1 MLTILPQ
8 SPSNDNS
15 TRAEARM
22 KRLVDALEDV
32 VRAEIGSDE
41 SFAGLEDRALEVSN
55 EAVRRVLS
63 DALHRIEEELGDG
76 DVLIKGERYTP
87 HGRGEG
93 KYPSLVGW
101 LVVPRTNYRKVG
113 VRNGPTAIALD
124 LAAGLVEGMTPA
136 LAERVA
142 MGNGEAESRALHQQM
157 LSSRRVPPSRA
168 VLAKL
173 GTAVGTALHH
183 DAATIE
189 AMARRSE
196 KLPAGAARICIG
208 LDRTAIPMEEDLP
221 EGTAPKPRKKERL
234 RVAPSPVEVNFRM
247 GFAGTVTIVDADG
260 DMLRGFKY
268 AASAEDGPAQ
278 ILHSIMQDVRRAL
291 RQDSSL
297 SVLLVQDAA
306 PEMWNVMTAS
316 LTAEPTVTTWD
327 EVIDHPH
334 AMAHLWAAA
343 EAIDEDTQELMGKW
357 LAALRDNDDA
367 IETIHQRIATELDQG
382 YVPER
387 RAVLMAEDTYLKNNK
402 HRLRYAS
409 LRDAGS
415 PIGSGPTEG
424 ACKSFVA
431 CRCKRSGQR
440 WRNPGLRAA
449 LACRTQHLNDRLSIA
464 MSTLRRRR
472 YSADI
477 QVAA

>member
-1 MLTILPQ
+1 MLTTLPQ

-15 TRAEARM
+15 TRAEAEARM
-22 KRLVDALEDV
+22 KRLVIALEDV
-32 VRAEIGSDE
+32 VRAQMGSDE

-63 DALHRIEEELGDG
+63 DALHRIVEELGHG
-76 DVLIKGERYTP
+76 DVLINGERYTP
-87 HGRGEG
+87 HGQGEG

-124 LAAGLVEGMTPA
+124 LAAGLAAGMTPA
-136 LAERVA
+136 FAERVA
-142 MGNGEAESRALHQQM
+142 MGHGDAESRALHRQL

-173 GTAVGTALHH
+173 GTAVDTALHR

-189 AMARRSE
+189 AVARRSE
-196 KLPAGAARICIG
+196 KLPAGAARICVG

-221 EGTAPKPRKKERL
+221 DGTAPKPRKKERL
-234 RVAPSPVEVNFRM
+234 RVAPSPVEVKYRM

-291 RQDSSL
+291 RQDSTL
-297 SVLLVQDAA
+297 NVLLVQDAA
-306 PEMWNVMTAS
+306 PEMWNLMTAS

-327 EVIDHPH
+327 ELIDHPH
-334 AMAHLWAAA
+334 AMSHLWAAA
-343 EAIDEDTQELMGKW
+343 EAIDVDTQELMDEW
-357 LAALRDNDDA
+357 LAALRHDDDA
-367 IETIHQRIATELDQG
+367 IDAIHQRIVRELDQG
-382 YVPER
+382 YLPKR
-387 RAVLMAEDTYLKNNK
+387 RAVLMDEDTYLKNNK

-409 LRDAGS
+409 LRNAGS

-449 LACRTQHLNDRLSIA
+449 LACRTQILNRRL
-464 MSTLRRRR
+464 R
-472 YSADI
+472 
-477 QVAA
+477 

>member
-1 MLTILPQ
+1 
-8 SPSNDNS
+8 
-15 TRAEARM
+15 M

-87 HGRGEG
+87 HGRGKG

-173 GTAVGTALHH
+173 Y
-183 DAATIE
+183 
-189 AMARRSE
+189 
-196 KLPAGAARICIG
+196 
-208 LDRTAIPMEEDLP
+208 
-221 EGTAPKPRKKERL
+221 
-234 RVAPSPVEVNFRM
+234 VAPSSSTTIFRP
-247 GFAGTVTIVDADG
+247 
-260 DMLRGFKY
+260 RC
-268 AASAEDGPAQ
+268 PA
-278 ILHSIMQDVRRAL
+278 
-291 RQDSSL
+291 
-297 SVLLVQDAA
+297 
-306 PEMWNVMTAS
+306 
-316 LTAEPTVTTWD
+316 
-327 EVIDHPH
+327 
-334 AMAHLWAAA
+334 
-343 EAIDEDTQELMGKW
+343 
-357 LAALRDNDDA
+357 
-367 IETIHQRIATELDQG
+367 
-382 YVPER
+382 
-387 RAVLMAEDTYLKNNK
+387 
-402 HRLRYAS
+402 
-409 LRDAGS
+409 
-415 PIGSGPTEG
+415 
-424 ACKSFVA
+424 
-431 CRCKRSGQR
+431 
-440 WRNPGLRAA
+440 
-449 LACRTQHLNDRLSIA
+449 
-464 MSTLRRRR
+464 RRRR

-477 QVAA
+477 QVAKSSKPHPDPTQLAPIGLTSSSLHDWCGRERWVAGTTST